1 MGDCIASPAV
11 GQSSDL
17 STKCAHSR
25 RQFVVT
31 LVADQLREVK
41 MAVASKKVSTTKKT
55 IAGPA
60 KKAEAMTAAPKK
72 PERIYFKQ
80 SEFPLTTLQ
89 HAQKIASALVDNFA
103 GDSASPPDVAL
114 ALGISPTSSAWPTLT
129 GASIAYGLSDGG
141 INANVI
147 KLTALGRRLVAPEAE
162 GEDVIARREAIL
174 QPRLLREFFEKYR
187 RAKLPNDLIAGN
199 VLKSL
204 GLPADRTANALEIIK
219 ANGAYAGIIRSTP
232 TGPYVSLDSPNVP
245 IAAATA
251 DVRGSDV
258 MDPTELDEGLRSIAE
273 RVAQP
278 VAPVTP
284 SAASIKEMDS
294 KANRVFITHGKQRA
308 IVGQIKELLV
318 FGNFEPIISIEREST
333 AIAVPEKVFEDMRS
347 CGAGVL
353 HVGAEGHYL
362 DKDGNQHAKLN
373 DNVLIEIGAAM
384 ALYGKRMILL
394 VEKGVNLPSNL
405 QGLYRC
411 EYEGDKLDYGSTM
424 KLLKTFSQFR

>member
-1 MGDCIASPAV
+1 
-11 GQSSDL
+11 
-17 STKCAHSR
+17 
-25 RQFVVT
+25 
-31 LVADQLREVK
+31 
-41 MAVASKKVSTTKKT
+41 MAATSKKTGVEKKT
-55 IAGPA
+55 AAGPA
-60 KKAEAMTAAPKK
+60 KKAGSKTTAPKK
-72 PERIYFKQ
+72 PERAYFKQ

-103 GDSASPPDVAL
+103 GDSAPPPDVAL
-114 ALGISPTSSAWPTLT
+114 ALGISPTSSAWQTLT

-147 KLTALGRRLVAPEAE
+147 KLTTLGRRLVAPEAE
-162 GEDVIARREAIL
+162 GEDIVARREAIF

-187 RAKLPNDLIAGN
+187 RAKLPNDVIAGN

-232 TGPYVSLDSPNVP
+232 TGPFVSLDSPSVP

-251 DVRGSDV
+251 DVQDNGV
-258 MDPTELDEGLRSIAE
+258 ADPADLDEGLRSIAE

-278 VAPVTP
+278 VTPTIASTAP
-284 SAASIKEMDS
+284 IREMDS
-294 KANRVFITHGKQRA
+294 KANCVFITHGKQRA
-308 IVGQIKELLV
+308 IVGQIKELLL
-318 FGNFEPIISIEREST
+318 FGNFEPIVSIEREST

-411 EYEGDKLDYGSTM
+411 EYEGDKLDYDSTM